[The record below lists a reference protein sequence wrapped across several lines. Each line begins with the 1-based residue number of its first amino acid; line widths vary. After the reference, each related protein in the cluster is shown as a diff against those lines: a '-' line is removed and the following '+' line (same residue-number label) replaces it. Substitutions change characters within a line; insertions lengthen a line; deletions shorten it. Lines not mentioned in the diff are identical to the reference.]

1 MNNIIKFII
10 VILFFFIVTSFFDYK
25 KKDFIIKVDISGSQI
40 GNRGPS
46 KFVEGIK
53 NILPYNTKK
62 CSFSSLHKIINFNK
76 KNVHYYFFPFPQI
89 TESFYDNLA
98 KKNKTKKIILGP
110 IFVPIFW
117 NNFPDNNIW
126 CERRFS
132 EILNNVKGIVVHS
145 NRIRDY
151 LVQKINTSKNYIN
164 KFKIVRPCTNLKPKY
179 INSFNERT
187 NDIIFFEK
195 YADINRTK
203 QAHQLLDLF
212 KNTTFKIERL
222 VYGNYTEKQMK
233 DLAKISK
240 YIIYF
245 SFYDTGAIGLKE
257 IQNYG
262 VYAFTHQKDL
272 AINNDTSFF
281 IQELSYESDM
291 NLAYLRI
298 VQIINNITISEP
310 NLELIAKIN
319 QEINRCENA
328 LDDLCNSIL

>member
-1 MNNIIKFII
+1 MYL
-10 VILFFFIVTSFFDYK
+10 V
-25 KKDFIIKVDISGSQI
+25 
-40 GNRGPS
+40 
-46 KFVEGIK
+46 
-53 NILPYNTKK
+53 
-62 CSFSSLHKIINFNK
+62 HKLEIEDLQNLLKELKIF
-76 KNVHYYFFPFPQI
+76 YFFFPFPQI
-89 TESFYDNLA
+89 TESSYDNLA
-98 KKNKTKKIILGP
+98 KKNKTKKILLGP

-151 LVQKINTSKNYIN
+151 LAQKLNTSKNYIN

-212 KNTTFKIERL
+212 KNTKLKIERL
-222 VYGNYTEKQMK
+222 VYGYYTEKQMK

-240 YIIYF
+240 YIKF
-245 SFYDTGAIGLKE
+245 
-257 IQNYG
+257 
-262 VYAFTHQKDL
+262 
-272 AINNDTSFF
+272 
-281 IQELSYESDM
+281 
-291 NLAYLRI
+291 
-298 VQIINNITISEP
+298 
-310 NLELIAKIN
+310 
-319 QEINRCENA
+319 
-328 LDDLCNSIL
+328 